1 MKPLIKLLSTT
12 APNVVVNIAY
22 KKILK
27 PQVFK
32 LRPHEIEVLEQAKKD
47 KVQINGIGIQTYKWG
62 NGSKKVL
69 LVHGWEGQAG
79 NFSDI
84 IPSLIDN
91 DYTVYAFDAPSH
103 GFSEQGRT
111 TMFDFSN
118 IIQYMLEKYEM
129 HQIISHSFGSVGTT
143 HCLANHENIQISKYV
158 MLTTPDR
165 FEQRLDDVA
174 AFVGITNKV
183 KTRLVNKLESEFNL
197 KVKDQNVSD
206 FVKKSNVKKAL
217 ILHDIND
224 KVVNIEQSESVAK
237 AWGDVCEL
245 RRIENTGHFRI
256 LRTQSIVD
264 QIVTFLD

>member
-32 LRPHEIEVLEQAKKD
+32 LRPHEIEVLD
-47 KVQINGIGIQTYKWG
+47 KADQEKVIINSIGIQTYKWG
-62 NGSKKVL
+62 NGPKKVL

-84 IPSLIDN
+84 IPSLIQN
-91 DYTVYAFDAPSH
+91 GYTVHAFDAPSH
-103 GFSEQGRT
+103 GYSEQGRT
-111 TMFDFSN
+111 TMFDFSD
-118 IIQYMLEKYEM
+118 IVKYMLDQYQMDK
-129 HQIISHSFGSVGTT
+129 IISHSFGSVGTT

-174 AFVGITNKV
+174 EFVGITNKV
-183 KTRLVNKLESEFNL
+183 KTRLVNRLETEFNL

-206 FVKKSNVKKAL
+206 FIKKSNVKEAL

-224 KVVNIEQSESVAK
+224 RVVNIEQSESVAK
-237 AWGDVCEL
+237 AWGDVCKL
-245 RRIENTGHFRI
+245 VKVENTGHFRI
-256 LRTQSIVD
+256 LRTESITN
-264 QIVTFLD
+264 QIVKFLD